1 MAEVSPTYSINPVD
15 YEYDADVYQL
25 RHIPGVGVRQ
35 FGINESEEDIQQ
47 ATDKISL
54 NAELQYANLHKDTI
68 LLDTFKRYSKR
79 KTGEDFTGTD
89 QEAVD
94 EFMSD
99 FAYIDNNLT
108 FGMGKV
114 LINQASLSEQDQ
126 FDVGLLYDRYERTD
140 ITGEGSRPFVD
151 QARDVTYAMVTDPMN
166 AIGVFTGGAGFFA
179 RAAAGKLGGAAAKA
193 ALTQA
198 FRKSVFASY
207 GKAVSK
213 RPITAGTLSGM
224 GWAAT
229 YDVEKQGLEIGSG
242 MQKVRHEVTGESES
256 FDYDELL
263 LTTVI
268 GGGLGGLIGGGVSA
282 ASKFFSK
289 GSYSNFLGKD
299 RTKSNTA
306 ELRSELK
313 ARGFED
319 PDLNNA
325 TFKYE
330 QAPLVASSKNNLNK
344 VHKKF
349 KKTQQAEQLNL
360 PIGPP
365 SSKKLDESYPIKWAN
380 EKGEEVNVT
389 VSDIKTPGTAGMEA
403 LGFKSKKPP
412 KVTEVTLRDQNGV
425 EYKTFTNEEGGLN
438 FPVKQVQSDEQ
449 MRNILDSAD
458 IKALRGEEESPAGIM
473 KTAHQFLVKNFTSHF
488 GLGPETAERM
498 RGAERLM
505 TASGERIDVLV
516 KKFEREWKIQQ
527 KKIGADKTSFN
538 DAGRDVHKTFM
549 KALTTADSSERGIDV
564 MALLP
569 EGSEL
574 YKIIEEWRNLIQST
588 SGDLIDSGAFSK
600 YKLDTGGNKML
611 DEKGNPIENLFF
623 KTLVK
628 HRDERNYLH
637 NMYGLYEDPK
647 YRDKSLKEKLGVNY
661 DKVLEHFRKYVDTDA
676 KAIKIMGDIA
686 TPSDS
691 SKIVDL
697 GSLGKKK
704 LSQLKGEHR
713 EYVNLLLGEIT
724 DPRQLFAASVF
735 KTKKIVEDYKM
746 KRDLVT
752 IGLRRG
758 DNSKPLMAR
767 SNIEGDWQPM
777 RQESRS
783 FELNNKDL
791 SRMWSRE
798 VEGLENQQPASFM
811 ENPFDGIFVDPEYRM
826 YYDNMASLYDTST
839 NNLVRTLATSTF
851 AFNLSK
857 TVLSPTTHVRN
868 FSGGMLQNAYNGILP
883 WGSRSWRTSVSSED
897 NVKGSPAYSV
907 FRRAIPLHKLF
918 RERKALSNDDTDS
931 IVRLLELGVLHNGMK
946 AGIFKEAYNIMSKSV
961 NPLHAL
967 EKRLMSGNDSGLIKA
982 VDKASEIYEM
992 SDNINKI
999 SAFESEFGWLYR
1011 AFGDG
1016 ANTDE
1021 FIKHADALGVF
1032 DVRQRL
1038 NKGEDLSKLI
1048 EEAAAKKVNMFTPT
1062 YSQLSRVS
1070 KLFKTFPIGNFVA
1083 FPMEVTRNYTNS
1095 WRLASRELR
1104 SGSATIRSRGAIRAA
1119 SLAGA
1124 SAITVGGIGG
1134 VSATINGLTDNQRE
1148 ALESKEIAASW
1159 QHGTN
1164 WFYMGKLK
1172 DGTLKGIP
1180 LAYTDPFSYLSTIAQ
1195 VAMLSFQDNDSDAN
1209 LDKKLREASWE
1220 AFKSAIDPYVLPSV
1234 GPATIATAYTDITEA
1249 IKDDRE
1255 TDVEK
1260 IVEIFERAFN
1270 PTLVRDLWKFTPMSP
1285 IDTKW
1290 GTRVDPTWH
1299 TLLAMTTGMKLQNIH
1314 VPSKVGF
1321 ALVNTNR
1328 QRTANYREFT
1338 TLIENPHKWT
1348 EDYREDIVQKYK
1360 EYLTSEN
1367 KIARKVKKIL
1377 KYGLTL
1383 GIDVRNLRDLASTTS
1398 KSVEA
1403 TTSGASK
1410 YRANFPRKYINSIWQ
1425 NKYPISYLP
1434 EGIRRT
1440 IVNSMIKRDIS
1451 IDKDNLLQDLRKIA
1465 EDVDQDMGD

>member
-1 MAEVSPTYSINPVD
+1 MVEVTPTYSMNPAD
-15 YEYDADVYQL
+15 YEYDPNAYHL
-25 RHIPGVGVRQ
+25 RHIPGVGLYT
-35 FGINESEEDIQQ
+35 FGNNESEESIQQ
-47 ATDKISL
+47 ATDKLSL
-54 NAELQYANLHKDTI
+54 NAELDYANHHKDPV
-68 LLDTFKRYSKR
+68 LLDAYKRYSKR

-108 FGMGKV
+108 FGLGKV
-114 LINQASLSEQDQ
+114 LIDQASLSEQDK
-126 FDVGLLYDRYERTD
+126 FDVGLLYDRYERTN

-193 ALTQA
+193 ALTEA

-207 GKAVSK
+207 GKAVAK

-224 GWAAT
+224 GWGAT
-229 YDVEKQGLEIGSG
+229 YDIEKQGLEIGSG
-242 MQKVRHEVTGESES
+242 MQQVRHEVTGESES

-268 GGGLGGLIGGGVSA
+268 GGAFGGLIGGGVSA

-289 GSYSNFLGKD
+289 GNYSNFLGRD

-319 PDLNNA
+319 PENA
-325 TFKYE
+325 SFWYE
-330 QAPLVASSKNNLNK
+330 QAPLIASSKDNLNK

-360 PIGPP
+360 PLGLP
-365 SSKKLDESYPIKWAN
+365 SSKKPDEAYPIKWAN
-380 EKGEEVNVT
+380 EKGERVDVT

-403 LGFKSKKPP
+403 LGFKPKESS

-425 EYKTFTNEEGGLN
+425 EYKTFTNKEGGLN

-449 MRNILDSAD
+449 MRKILDAAD
-458 IKALRGEEESPAGIM
+458 VKALRGEDESPAGIM
-473 KTAHQFLVKNFTSHF
+473 KWAHQFLVKNFTSHF
-488 GLGPETAERM
+488 GLGPETAERI
-498 RGAERLM
+498 RGAERAM

-516 KKFEREWKIQQ
+516 KKFEREWKKQT
-527 KKIGADKTSFN
+527 KVSFN
-538 DAGRDVHKTFM
+538 DANRDIHKTFM
-549 KALTTADSSERGIDV
+549 KALTTADSSERDTDV
-564 MALLP
+564 KALLP
-569 EGSEL
+569 KGSEL
-574 YKIIEEWRNLIQST
+574 HGIIEEWRNLIQNT
-588 SGDLIDSGAFSK
+588 SSEMIDSGAFSK
-600 YKLDTGGNKML
+600 YKLDTNGNKML
-611 DEKGNPIENLFF
+611 DEKGKPIENLFF
-623 KTLVK
+623 KTLLK
-628 HRDERNYLH
+628 HRKERDYLH
-637 NMYGLYEDPK
+637 SMYGLYEDLE

-661 DKVLEHFRKYVDTDA
+661 DKVLNHFKGYVGNNKA

-691 SKIVDL
+691 GKIYDL

-704 LSQLKGEHR
+704 LSQLRDEDR
-713 EYVNLLLGEIT
+713 EYVNLLLGEVT

-758 DNSKPLMAR
+758 ANPKPLMAR
-767 SNIEGDWQPM
+767 SDIGGDWKPM

-783 FELNNKDL
+783 FELNDEDL

-811 ENPFDGIFVDPEYRM
+811 DNPFDGIFVDPEYRM
-826 YYDNMASLYDTST
+826 YYDAMATFYDTST
-839 NNLVRTLATSTF
+839 NNLVRTMAASTF

-857 TVLSPTTHVRN
+857 TVLSPTTHARN

-883 WGSRSWRTSVSSED
+883 WGSRAWRKSVSSED
-897 NVKGSPAYSV
+897 NVKGSPSYSV
-907 FRRAIPLHKLF
+907 FRRAIPLHQLF
-918 RERKALSNDDTDS
+918 RKRKELSNDDTDS

-946 AGIFKEAYNIMSKSV
+946 AGIFKETYNIMTKSV
-961 NPLHAL
+961 NPIKAL
-967 EKRLMSGNDSGLIKA
+967 EKKLLSSKDSGLVKA

-1016 ANTDE
+1016 ADTDE

-1032 DVRQRL
+1032 DTRQRL
-1038 NKGEDLSKLI
+1038 NSGKEGILSTLI

-1062 YSQLSRVS
+1062 YSQLSRS
-1070 KLFKTFPIGNFVA
+1070 SRIFKAFPIGNFVA

-1095 WRLASRELR
+1095 WRLAARELR

-1119 SLAGA
+1119 SLAGV

-1134 VSATINGLTDNQRE
+1134 FSAAINGITDDQRE
-1148 ALESKEIAASW
+1148 AIESKNIAASYE
-1159 QHGTN
+1159 HGTN
-1164 WFYMGKLK
+1164 WFYMGKLI

-1195 VAMLSFQDNDSDAN
+1195 VAMKSFQDNDSDAN

-1220 AFKSAIDPYVLPSV
+1220 AFKTAMHPYVLPSV
-1234 GPATIATAYTDITEA
+1234 GPATLFKAYNELIEATE
-1249 IKDDRE
+1249 DDRE
-1255 TDVEK
+1255 PDSEELL
-1260 IVEIFERAFN
+1260 EIFERAFN
-1270 PTLVRDLWKFTPMSP
+1270 PTLIRDLWKLTPMSP
-1285 IDTKW
+1285 LETKW
-1290 GTRVDPTWH
+1290 GTEVDPTWH

-1314 VPSKVGF
+1314 IPSKVGF
-1321 ALVNTNR
+1321 ALKDVAREKNANQSKWSGDIGNPQKWPRTNFK
-1328 QRTANYREFT
+1328 EFIIQEYKDY
-1338 TLIENPHKWT
+1338 LI
-1348 EDYREDIVQKYK
+1348 K
-1360 EYLTSEN
+1360 EKE
-1367 KIARKVKKIL
+1367 IARKVNTIFGQ
-1377 KYGLTL
+1377 GLTL
-1383 GIDVRNLRDLASTTS
+1383 GLTRDDLYGIATKSDDST
-1398 KSVEA
+1398 EA
-1403 TTSGASK
+1403 TKPGAQK
-1410 YRANFPRKYINSIWQ
+1410 YRGSFGTDY
-1425 NKYPISYLP
+1425 
-1434 EGIRRT
+1434 
-1440 IVNSMIKRDIS
+1440 
-1451 IDKDNLLQDLRKIA
+1451 
-1465 EDVDQDMGD
+1465 VDQILSNEYPLPFISDTVLTRIYSGLRTRGIDPDTDSLVSDLEKIWAQHNRIIGD

>member
-1 MAEVSPTYSINPVD
+1 MVEVTPTYSMNPAD
-15 YEYDADVYQL
+15 YEYDPNVYHL
-25 RHIPGVGVRQ
+25 RHIPGVGIRQ
-35 FGINESEEDIQQ
+35 FDNNASEENIQKTSDEI
-47 ATDKISL
+47 ALK
-54 NAELQYANLHKDTI
+54 AELDYANHHKDPA
-68 LLDTFKRYSKR
+68 LLDAYKRYSKR

-94 EFMSD
+94 GFMSD

-108 FGMGKV
+108 FGLGKV
-114 LINQASLSEQDQ
+114 LIDQTSLSEQDK
-126 FDVGLLYDRYERTD
+126 FDVGLLYDRYERTN

-151 QARDVTYAMVTDPMN
+151 QARDVTHAMVTDPIN

-193 ALTQA
+193 ALTEA
-198 FRKSVFASY
+198 FRKSIFTSY
-207 GKAVSK
+207 GKAVSR

-224 GWAAT
+224 GWGAT

-242 MQKVRHEVTGESES
+242 MQQVRHEVTGESES

-268 GGGLGGLIGGGVSA
+268 GGAFGGLIGGGVSA

-319 PDLNNA
+319 PKNES
-325 TFKYE
+325 FWYQE
-330 QAPLVASSKNNLNK
+330 APLVASSKDNLNK

-349 KKTQQAEQLNL
+349 KETQQAEQLNL
-360 PIGPP
+360 PLGLP
-365 SSKKLDESYPIKWAN
+365 SSKKPDEAYPIKWAN
-380 EKGEEVNVT
+380 EKGEGVDVT
-389 VSDIKTPGTAGMEA
+389 VTDIKTPGTAGMEA
-403 LGFKSKKPP
+403 LGFKPKESS

-425 EYKTFTNEEGGLN
+425 EYKTFTNKEGGLN

-449 MRNILDSAD
+449 MRKILDEAD
-458 IKALRGEEESPAGIM
+458 IKALRGADESPAGIM

-498 RGAERLM
+498 RGAERAM

-516 KKFEREWKIQQ
+516 KKFEREWEARQ
-527 KKIGADKTSFN
+527 KKIGADRTSFN
-538 DAGRDVHKTFM
+538 DAGRDIHKTFM
-549 KALTTADSSERGIDV
+549 KALTTAHSSERDTDV
-564 MALLP
+564 KALLP

-574 YKIIEEWRNLIQST
+574 HNIIEEWRNLIQAT

-600 YKLDTGGNKML
+600 YKLDTNGNKML
-611 DEKGNPIENLFF
+611 DEKGKPIENLFF

-637 NMYGLYEDPK
+637 SMYGLYEDPK
-647 YRDKSLKEKLGVNY
+647 YEGKSLKEKLGVNY

-758 DNSKPLMAR
+758 ANPKPFMAR
-767 SNIEGDWQPM
+767 SDIGGDWKSIDPGK
-777 RQESRS
+777 RS
-783 FELNNKDL
+783 FELNDEELN
-791 SRMWSRE
+791 RMWSRE

-811 ENPFDGIFVDPEYRM
+811 ENPFDGIFVNPEYKM
-826 YYDNMASLYDTST
+826 HYDNMASFYDTST
-839 NNLVRTLATSTF
+839 GALVRTLAASTF

-857 TVLSPTTHVRN
+857 TVLSPTTHARN

-883 WGSRSWRTSVSSED
+883 WGSRSWRKSVSSED

-946 AGIFKEAYNIMSKSV
+946 AGIFKETYNIMAKSV

-967 EKRLMSGNDSGLIKA
+967 EKRLMSNNDSGLIKA

-1021 FIKHADALGVF
+1021 FVKHADALGVF
-1032 DVRQRL
+1032 DARQRL
-1038 NKGEDLSKLI
+1038 NSGKEGILSTLI

-1062 YSQLSRVS
+1062 YSQLSRS
-1070 KLFKTFPIGNFVA
+1070 SRIFKAFPVGNFVA

-1119 SLAGA
+1119 SLAGV
-1124 SAITVGGIGG
+1124 STITVGGIGG
-1134 VSATINGLTDNQRE
+1134 FSAAINGITDDQRE
-1148 ALESKEIAASW
+1148 ALESKDIIASYH
-1159 QHGTN
+1159 HGTN
-1164 WFYMGKLK
+1164 WFYMGKIK
-1172 DGTLKGIP
+1172 DDTLKAIP

-1220 AFKSAIDPYVLPSV
+1220 AFKTAMHPYVLPSV
-1234 GPATIATAYTDITEA
+1234 GPATLFKAYNDLSEA
-1249 IKDDRE
+1249 YKDDKE
-1255 TDVEK
+1255 PDTEELL
-1260 IVEIFERAFN
+1260 EIFEKAFN
-1270 PTLVRDLWKFTPMSP
+1270 PTLIRDLWKFRPTAPTK
-1285 IDTKW
+1285 TKW
-1290 GTRVDPTWH
+1290 GTEVDPTWH

-1314 VPSKVGF
+1314 IPSKVGF
-1321 ALVNTNR
+1321 ALSAQYRDRSANSKEFFNDPR
-1328 QRTANYREFT
+1328 MFEDPNYRE
-1338 TLIENPHKWT
+1338 N
-1348 EDYREDIVQKYK
+1348 IVQKYK
-1360 EYLTSEN
+1360 EFIAKEKEIARRVKTIFEHGRTLGLGKAELVDLATTFDKRLLVGEDKWKASFGKRYIKQINNNEYPLPFVSEPILQKIRNTLQNKGEPLQGDSLITDLLNVMRQEN
-1367 KIARKVKKIL
+1367 KDR
-1377 KYGLTL
+1377 
-1383 GIDVRNLRDLASTTS
+1383 
-1398 KSVEA
+1398 
-1403 TTSGASK
+1403 
-1410 YRANFPRKYINSIWQ
+1410 
-1425 NKYPISYLP
+1425 
-1434 EGIRRT
+1434 
-1440 IVNSMIKRDIS
+1440 
-1451 IDKDNLLQDLRKIA
+1451 
-1465 EDVDQDMGD
+1465 MGD